1 MVKSKE
7 DYDKRMDDS
16 RFKNFDKVLDPAYGQ
31 KQYYILMAGL
41 ILMCVLLAT
50 PVILT
55 YINASEQSEVS
66 SIYENGLNIS
76 YEPSEKSMY
85 IIFSNPNNDTL
96 KLVTLIQVPYDAASQ
111 TNLRYI
117 QVYDYSTSKFP
128 INITYT
134 PSPKIANL
142 QHIVLVTLVK
152 ETGNY
157 TYTYSVIPDTENKLW
172 EGTGQYLDKITGVF
186 KNNETNE

>member
-1 MVKSKE
+1 MIKE
-7 DYDKRMDDS
+7 KENYDKRTDDS
-16 RFKNFDKVLDPAYGQ
+16 RFKRFDKLIDPAYGK

-41 ILMCVLLAT
+41 VLMCIMLAT
-50 PVILT
+50 PLILT
-55 YINASEQSEVS
+55 SINASSQAEVS
-66 SIYENGLNIS
+66 MIYENGLNIS
-76 YEPSEKSMY
+76 YEPSEKLMY
-85 IIFSNPNNDTL
+85 ITFSNPNTDTL
-96 KLVTLIQVPYDAASQ
+96 KLTTLIQVPYDAASQ
-111 TNLRYI
+111 ANLRYI

-128 INITYT
+128 VNITYL

-172 EGTGQYLDKITGVF
+172 EGTGQYIEKITKVF
-186 KNNETNE
+186 NQT

>member
-1 MVKSKE
+1 MVKAKD

-16 RFKNFDKVLDPAYGQ
+16 RFKNFDKVLDPSYGQ

-41 ILMCVLLAT
+41 IFTCILLAT
-50 PVILT
+50 PIVLT
-55 YINASEQSEVS
+55 YVNASSEAEIS
-66 SIYENGLNIS
+66 TIYENGLNIS
-76 YEPSEKSMY
+76 YEPSEKLMY
-85 IIFSNPNNDTL
+85 ITFSNPNNDTL
-96 KLVTLIQVPYDAASQ
+96 KLATLIQVPYDAASQ
-111 TNLRYI
+111 SNLRYI

-128 INITYT
+128 INITYA
-134 PSPKIANL
+134 PSPKIAYL

-172 EGTGQYLDKITGVF
+172 EGTGQYIEKITKVF
-186 KNNETNE
+186 NSS

>member
-1 MVKSKE
+1 LVKAKN

-16 RFKNFDKVLDPAYGQ
+16 RFKNFDKVLDPSYGQ
-31 KQYYILMAGL
+31 KQYYILMAG
-41 ILMCVLLAT
+41 IVLMCAMLAT
-50 PVILT
+50 PMILT
-55 YINASEQSEVS
+55 SINSSQQSAIS

-76 YEPSEKSMY
+76 YEPSDKAMY
-85 IIFSNPNNDTL
+85 ISFSNPNNDTL
-96 KLVTLIQVPYDAASQ
+96 NLISTIQVPFDIASQ
-111 TNLRYI
+111 SNLRYI

-128 INITYT
+128 TNIIYL
-134 PSPKIANL
+134 PSPKIANF

-172 EGTGQYLDKITGVF
+172 EGTGQYVEKITKVF
-186 KNNETNE
+186 NQS

>member
-1 MVKSKE
+1 MVKAKD

-16 RFKNFDKVLDPAYGQ
+16 RFKNYDKVLDPSYGQ
-31 KQYYILMAGL
+31 KQYYILMAGI
-41 ILMCVLLAT
+41 ILMCVMLAI
-50 PVILT
+50 PVVLT
-55 YINASEQSEVS
+55 YVNASEQSAVS

-85 IIFSNPNNDTL
+85 ITFSNPNNDTL
-96 KLVTLIQVPYDAASQ
+96 KIATLIQVPYDAASQ
-111 TNLRYI
+111 ANLRYI

-128 INITYT
+128 TNITYT
-134 PSPKIANL
+134 PSLKIANL

-172 EGTGQYLDKITGVF
+172 EGTGQYIDKITKVF
-186 KNNETNE
+186 NSS